1 MSLMFAEQMFLPTE
15 PFPSSLVFLLKIK
28 NNGVYVYMHVCGD
41 TRGGQVCQISL
52 ELHLQAVVNCPV
64 WSGRRANTLTEP
76 LLQAS
81 PPSLKAKVCLG
92 LKDAEAK
99 LTGVPGTIA
108 FFRSLAKRRSAFRT
122 ASTFHDR
129 SLLPCSSES

>member
-15 PFPSSLVFLLKIK
+15 PFPSSLAFLLKIK
-28 NNGVYVYMHVCGD
+28 NNGVYVYMHVC
-41 TRGGQVCQISL
+41 GGQVCQISL

-81 PPSLKAKVCLG
+81 PPTLKAKVCLG

-99 LTGVPGTIA
+99 LTEVPGTIA
-108 FFRSLAKRRSAFRT
+108 FFRSLAKRRSAFHT
-122 ASTFHDR
+122 ASIFHDR
-129 SLLPCSSES
+129 RFLPCLTES